1 MSTASPTRW
10 PAGASLKHFAWLWQL
25 QSNNFVRIPLVT
37 SHRSHMSSPSSSDF
51 RLRLTPEQ
59 QQAIK
64 RLAARSRVSAE
75 QAIMQAVEQAL
86 ANANAAS
93 SFPEGTPMHGMDD
106 TLSAL
111 GEGPA
116 DLSTNPEYLDGL
128 GS

>member
-1 MSTASPTRW
+1 
-10 PAGASLKHFAWLWQL
+10 
-25 QSNNFVRIPLVT
+25 
-37 SHRSHMSSPSSSDF
+37 MSSPSSSDF

-86 ANANAAS
+86 ANTNEAS
-93 SFPEGTPMHGMDD
+93 SFPEGTPMHGLDD
-106 TLSAL
+106 MLSAL
-111 GEGPA
+111 GEGPV